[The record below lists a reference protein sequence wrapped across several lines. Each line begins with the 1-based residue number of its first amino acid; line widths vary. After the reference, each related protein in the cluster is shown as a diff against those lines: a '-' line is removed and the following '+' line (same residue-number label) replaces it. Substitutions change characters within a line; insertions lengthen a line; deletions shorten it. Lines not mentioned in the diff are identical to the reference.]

1 MAFFLLFDTS
11 TKDCTVTLAQDTQII
26 SERIVENTKSHA
38 KLLPLL
44 FQEVLDEAKLSIQNV
59 DAIVISEGP
68 GSYTGLRIGFATAKA
83 LAYTL
88 NKPIVFVDTLEAMAK
103 YMTKIIKEED
113 AVYMSTMPSR
123 KGEIYYAI
131 ANADGEIIEK
141 SAPIFMDDLSLK
153 FNNFKKIYYSS
164 NDLGKKIIGNKNF
177 FYRFVSLKS
186 KATLLLDIDVLQK
199 GKLGDRDYIYKN
211 PKYLKPFMG

>member
-11 TKDCTVTLAQDTQII
+11 TKDCTVALAQDTQII

-131 ANADGEIIEK
+131 ANADGKIIEK
-141 SAPIFMDDLSLK
+141 SAPIFIDDLSLK
-153 FNNFKKIYYSS
+153 FNNFKKIYYSN

-199 GKLGDRDYIYKN
+199 SELGDRDYIYKN